1 MNILLVTM
9 EMNIGGAE
17 THILELAKALKKMN
31 NEVTV
36 ISAGGS
42 FVAEL
47 ESNGVEHI
55 FAPLKDKKPKHVIE
69 SAEIIKKVILDKKID
84 VVHAHARIPGAICGY
99 VCKKLKVH
107 FVTTFHGVYKVN
119 FLLKKITNC
128 GERTLA
134 VSEDIREY
142 LLKEY
147 KVNPD
152 NVKVTVNGINL
163 EKFRK
168 QEVNEFDFEYTKNK
182 KKIIHIS
189 RLDKES
195 SKVAETLIE
204 ISADLEKEV
213 SGGAEIIIV
222 GAGTYFEELKNKAAT
237 CKNVIFTG
245 ARTDVE
251 KILNLADVFVCVS
264 RAALE
269 GMATEL
275 PIILL
280 GNPDYGQGY
289 QGLFTAD
296 GLDLAV
302 STNFTCRG
310 LENIDKEV
318 MKKDI
323 VKILNEEASDARNE
337 MGKYNRNVVKQYY
350 SVDKMASDALELY
363 KF

>member
-17 THILELAKALKKMN
+17 THILELAKALKDKK

-36 ISAGGS
+36 VSAGGS

-47 ESNGVEHI
+47 EANGVNHI

-69 SAEIIKKVILDKKID
+69 SAKIIKKIILDKKID
-84 VVHAHARIPGAICGY
+84 IVHAHARIPGAICGF

-107 FVTTFHGVYKVN
+107 FVTTIHGIYRVN
-119 FLLKKITNC
+119 FLLKKITNW
-128 GERTLA
+128 GEKTLA
-134 VSEDIREY
+134 VSEDIREHA
-142 LLKEY
+142 LKEY
-147 KVNPD
+147 KLNPD
-152 NVKVTVNGINL
+152 NVKLTINGINL
-163 EKFRK
+163 KKYKK
-168 QEVNEFDFEYTKNK
+168 QEIGKLDFSYDKNK

-204 ISADLEKEV
+204 LSADLEKEV
-213 SGGAEIIIV
+213 PGGVEIIIV
-222 GAGTYFEELKNKAAT
+222 GAGSSYDDLKEKSIT
-237 CKNVIFTG
+237 CKNVILTG

-251 KILNLADVFVCVS
+251 KILNVADVFVGVS

-269 GMATEL
+269 AMASEL
-275 PIILL
+275 PVILV

-289 QGLFTAD
+289 QGIFVAEE
-296 GLDLAV
+296 LDLAK

-310 LENIDKEV
+310 LELIEKNEL
-318 MKKDI
+318 KKDI
-323 VKILNEEASDARNE
+323 LQILVETDEETRIE
-337 MGKYNRNVVKQYY
+337 MGKYNRNVVEEHY
-350 SVDKMASDALELY
+350 SVEKMTEDALNLY